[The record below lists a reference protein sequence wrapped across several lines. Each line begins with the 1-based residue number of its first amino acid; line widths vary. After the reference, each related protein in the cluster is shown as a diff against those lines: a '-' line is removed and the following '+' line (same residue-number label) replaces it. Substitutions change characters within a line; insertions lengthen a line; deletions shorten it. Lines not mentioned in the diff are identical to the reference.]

1 MLVNSFVSLIFYGV
15 MSLDGASTTV
25 SVDMEYFNSSTL
37 SSLLGLESTTTEKS
51 NADIFNDTIH
61 KVIQTKDMVS
71 LTNGCAGL
79 DF

>member
-1 MLVNSFVSLIFYGV
+1 
-15 MSLDGASTTV
+15 MSLDASTTV

-71 LTNGCAGL
+71 E
-79 DF
+79 

>member
-1 MLVNSFVSLIFYGV
+1 
-15 MSLDGASTTV
+15 MSLDASTTV
-25 SVDMEYFNSSTL
+25 APSVDMDYFNSSTL

-71 LTNGCAGL
+71 VNNGCGGL

>member
-1 MLVNSFVSLIFYGV
+1 
-15 MSLDGASTTV
+15 MSLDASTTV
-25 SVDMEYFNSSTL
+25 AMDMEYFNSSTL

-71 LTNGCAGL
+71 VNYGCGRL